1 MSGDGSYPEGAD
13 RALRDVC
20 HGAPVSASATRLF
33 QERLGL
39 SDDELLT
46 VLDVDA
52 LTVLAGDELPHRPE
66 LPLLLTLTE
75 PHDPALLRRWLRANT
90 ARGRPI
96 DLLLARDFPAFEDA
110 LADLEERGCVIGG

>member
-1 MSGDGSYPEGAD
+1 
-13 RALRDVC
+13 
-20 HGAPVSASATRLF
+20 VSARATRLL

-39 SDDELLT
+39 SDEELLV

-66 LPLLLTLTE
+66 LALLLALTE
-75 PHDPALLRRWLRANT
+75 PHEPALLKRWLRT
-90 ARGRPI
+90 ATPRGRPL

-110 LADLEERGCVIGG
+110 LVDLEDRGFVIGG